1 MEKNKQQIIVQLD
14 SSDKEKLKNYAKT
27 KDLSISQVIRQFIK
41 TINPPNYATEN

>member
-14 SSDKEKLKNYAKT
+14 SNDKEKLKTYAKS

-41 TINPPNYATEN
+41 TINPPN